1 MFMGPLEAVKP
12 WQSNQLMGVV
22 RFREKIFIL
31 VRSQVEKHPALLGK
45 FNDNEDALLRDMHKA
60 TKKVTGDIDRMA
72 FNTAIS
78 NLMIYVNSL
87 VTAAKKTGA
96 ASGNSNGSK
105 GLPRATLETLVLL
118 VSPFAPHVAEECW
131 ALLGHKKTLAH
142 HPWPAY
148 QEELC
153 VETRYVVVLQVNGK
167 ARGTLEVT
175 GGAESEAL
183 TQESVLAEAMLQSR
197 VLNAVGDKQPKKVIY
212 VPGKVLNIIV

>member
-1 MFMGPLEAVKP
+1 MGPLEAVKP

-22 RFREKIFIL
+22 RFREKIFNL
-31 VRSQVEKHPALLGK
+31 VRSQVEKHSSLTAK
-45 FNDNEDALLRDMHKA
+45 IDDTMLRDMHKV

-78 NLMIYVNSL
+78 NLMIYANSL
-87 VTAAKKTGA
+87 VAAAKTSIA
-96 ASGNSNGSK
+96 AK
-105 GLPRATLETLVLL
+105 EGLPRATLETLVLL

-131 ALLGHKKTLAH
+131 ALLGHKKSLAY

-153 VETRYVVVLQVNGK
+153 VETRTVVTLQVNGK
-167 ARGTLEVT
+167 VRGTLEVA
-175 GGAESEAL
+175 GAEGL
-183 TQESVLAEAMLQSR
+183 TQEAVLAEAMQQSR
-197 VLNAVGDKQPKKVIY
+197 VVNALGEKQPKKVIY